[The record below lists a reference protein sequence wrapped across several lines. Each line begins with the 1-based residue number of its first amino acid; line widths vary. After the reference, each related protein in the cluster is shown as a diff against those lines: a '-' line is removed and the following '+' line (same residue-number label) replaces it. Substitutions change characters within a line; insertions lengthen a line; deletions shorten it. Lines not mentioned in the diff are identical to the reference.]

1 MMHNTSKELGF
12 QNTQFN
18 TAKSKG
24 IVGNNLLTFFIL
36 TSFGF
41 SKKLSKMIS
50 LRGEVWSH
58 KTRLNQPLFIEV
70 PYEAAKMSRHID
82 MCKRCQFPLGFYV
95 FRLDSGTV
103 RVWLVG
109 QELLT
114 LPEHMSS
121 TQVLVGF
128 VLFDL

>member
-1 MMHNTSKELGF
+1 
-12 QNTQFN
+12 
-18 TAKSKG
+18 
-24 IVGNNLLTFFIL
+24 
-36 TSFGF
+36 
-41 SKKLSKMIS
+41 
-50 LRGEVWSH
+50 
-58 KTRLNQPLFIEV
+58 
-70 PYEAAKMSRHID
+70 MSRHID